1 MTNYIFL
8 KARQAGRNSDN
19 RSRLFELMP
28 RLAEVYLIDPTAH
41 VMIDML
47 TINPS
52 EEAIYNLIEQIVMQ
66 NIDLNKMLIKAIEQG
81 FNPQQK

>member
-8 KARQAGRNSDN
+8 KARQCGGN
-19 RSRLFELMP
+19 RRRELFELMP
-28 RLAEVYLIDPTAH
+28 KLAEVYNIDPTVH

-47 TINPS
+47 EYNPS
-52 EEAIYNLIEQIVMQ
+52 EEAVFNLIEQIVMN